1 MFNDNKEIQKIVN
14 DFSKEKN
21 INKNLFEVSSIS
33 NATGGK
39 EERLYNTSKV
49 KNTECIYV
57 IKYYKK
63 LKLFVIWNYAM
74 SKKMSYSLKTINE
87 KLSRGI
93 NYADKGNGF
102 HTLEQ
107 SRVFFD
113 KEENLMKLLNT
124 IFPQI

>member
-1 MFNDNKEIQKIVN
+1 MFNDKEEIQKIVN

-39 EERLYNTSKV
+39 EQRLYNTSKV
-49 KNTECIYV
+49 QNTECIYV
-57 IKYYKK
+57 IKYYKE

-74 SKKMSYSLKTINE
+74 SKNMSYSLKTIKE

>member
-1 MFNDNKEIQKIVN
+1 MFNDKEEIQKIVN

-39 EERLYNTSKV
+39 EQRLYNTSKV
-49 KNTECIYV
+49 QNTECIYV
-57 IKYYKK
+57 IKYYKE
-63 LKLFVIWNYAM
+63 LKLFVICNYAM
-74 SKKMSYSLKTINE
+74 SKNMSYSLKTIKE

>member
-1 MFNDNKEIQKIVN
+1 MFNDKEEIQKIVN

-39 EERLYNTSKV
+39 EQRLYNTSKV
-49 KNTECIYV
+49 QNTECIYV
-57 IKYYKK
+57 IKYYKE
-63 LKLFVIWNYAM
+63 LKLFVVWNYAI
-74 SKKMSYSLKTINE
+74 SKNMSYSLKTIKE

-102 HTLEQ
+102 HTIEQ